1 MTAENIP
8 DNVLVDLQEF
18 QTASR
23 THRGDRS
30 MKITNV
36 RMTGRSGG
44 DGNDGTRRVAGDPA
58 PVSRE
63 KRNTGRWSL
72 DTPLHAVSRVGASQS
87 SMTLT
92 LRGARTTP
100 PATLFVGRQP

>member
-44 DGNDGTRRVAGDPA
+44 GG
-58 PVSRE
+58 
-63 KRNTGRWSL
+63 
-72 DTPLHAVSRVGASQS
+72 
-87 SMTLT
+87 
-92 LRGARTTP
+92 
-100 PATLFVGRQP
+100 